1 MKPKLLL
8 TILIFFSV
16 PLLAQ
21 EYRVHGKIT
30 NTKLEPLA
38 LVSIEV
44 KNTKIGTTTKND
56 GTFEFSL
63 DEGMYDL
70 IISMIGYKPQLIN
83 IIVKKEPYV
92 LNVILEEDQGK
103 NLSVVVVK
111 GKSRDWSEQVI
122 RNVISHKRKII
133 EAAGDYSCEAY
144 IKATQIDSSNR
155 PTKRKIDTSKKINPA
170 DAELYKMAMAEVAI
184 KLDHKS
190 AGQIKEERTGVKK
203 SGNTESL
210 FFLSNTE
217 GDFSFYN
224 NLVQTP
230 AIASIPFLSPISYSG
245 LIAYRFKL
253 MRTEMVNGKKVYTIS
268 VKPKQVSNATVEGEV
283 SIIDS
288 LWVIL
293 STKFRFPSYH
303 LPEYDFFEVQQQY
316 QFVEYT
322 AWMITRQQFTY
333 FSKTNRSKISGQTIV
348 TYKNFE
354 LNKQFDKKYF
364 GVEVSSTAQEAY
376 EKDSSFW
383 NTTRTEPLTSKE
395 LRFIQFKDSIYRAT
409 HTKIY
414 LDSLDKTINR
424 ITWKKILLTGQNFHD
439 HEKERNWFL
448 PAIPSIYNP
457 FQFGGTRINLSVFH
471 SKTYKSRKNIS
482 VYADLSYGLRNK
494 DVNGY
499 VRFLKMYNPFNRGYY
514 IIEAGRSFDNIF
526 NGDAWINMLKRSN
539 IYLANSLKID
549 HGLEIINGLRLSTI
563 AEIGIRRSV
572 SDYKTNPRVDSLF
585 GNILGNNNQAVA
597 FEGYNAFYGEVRLE
611 YTPFQRYIREPKE
624 KIILG
629 SSWPTAFVDLR
640 KGLPGIFNSKVDFDY
655 FEFGLKQEI
664 KLGLAG
670 TSRYEVKTGSFLSRK
685 DLRLVDYKWQR
696 RGDPVLFMNPD
707 LQFQS
712 LDSSF
717 ALFKRFYQAHYVHEF
732 NGFLI
737 NKIPILKKLQL
748 REVAGGG
755 FLSAP
760 ERELRYIEGFVG
772 VERIIKWPF
781 NPLTKFKIGVYVVGS
796 AANQFSNPIR
806 FKVGITS
813 WDKRS
818 NRWF

>member
-8 TILIFFSV
+8 AILVFFSA

-21 EYRVHGKIT
+21 QYRVHGKIT

-38 LVSIEV
+38 FVSIEL
-44 KNTKIGTTTKND
+44 KNTKIGTTSKND
-56 GTFEFSL
+56 GTFELSL

-70 IISMIGYKPQLIN
+70 IISMIGYKPQIIN
-83 IIVKKEPYV
+83 IIVKKGPYA

-103 NLSVVVVK
+103 NLSAVVVK

-122 RNVISHKRKII
+122 RNVISHKQKII

-190 AGQIKEERTGVKK
+190 TGQIKEERTGVKK
-203 SGNTESL
+203 IGNVESL

-224 NLVQTP
+224 NLVKTP
-230 AIASIPFLSPISYSG
+230 AISSIPFLSPISYSG
-245 LIAYRFKL
+245 LVAYRFKL
-253 MRTEMVNGKKVYTIS
+253 IRTEIVNGKKVYTIS

-316 QFVEYT
+316 QFINNT
-322 AWMITRQQFTY
+322 AWMITKQQFIY
-333 FSKTNRSKISGQTIV
+333 FSKSNRSKISGQTIV
-348 TYKNFE
+348 TYKNFQ

-364 GVEVSSTAQEAY
+364 GVEISSTAQEAY

-383 NTTRTEPLTSKE
+383 NTTRTEPLTPKE
-395 LRFIQFKDSIYRAT
+395 LRFIQFRDSIYRAT
-409 HTKIY
+409 HTKAY

-424 ITWKKILLTGQNFHD
+424 VTWKKILFTGQTFHD
-439 HEKERNWFL
+439 HEKERNWYF
-448 PAIPSIYNP
+448 PAAPSIYNP
-457 FQFGGTRINLSVFH
+457 FQFGGTRINLSTFH

-482 VYADLSYGLRNK
+482 VYADISYGLRNK
-494 DVNGY
+494 DVNGS
-499 VRFLKMYNPFNRGYY
+499 VRFSRMYNPFNRGYY
-514 IIEAGRSFDNIF
+514 VIEAGRKFEYIF
-526 NGDAWINMLKRSN
+526 NGDAWINMLKRNN
-539 IYLANSLKID
+539 IYLANSLKVD
-549 HGLEIINGLRLSTI
+549 HGLEIINGLKLSTI

-572 SDYKTNPRVDSLF
+572 SNYKTNPNVDSLF
-585 GNILGNNNQAVA
+585 GDILEDNRAVA
-597 FEGYNAFYGEVRLE
+597 FEGYNAFYGEVKLA

-629 SSWPTAFVDLR
+629 SAWPTAYVSLR
-640 KGLPGIFNSKVDFDY
+640 KGLPGILNSKVDFDY
-655 FEFGLKQEI
+655 LEFGLQQEI

-670 TSRYEVKTGSFLSRK
+670 TSRYIIKSGSFLTRK
-685 DLRLVDYKWQR
+685 DLRIVDYQWQR

-707 LQFQS
+707 RAFQS
-712 LDSSF
+712 LDSTF
-717 ALFKRFYQAHYVHEF
+717 AVFKRFYQAHYLHEF
-732 NGFLI
+732 NGFLL
-737 NKIPILKKLQL
+737 NKIPLLKKLEL

-755 FLSAP
+755 FLIAN
-760 ERELRYIEGFVG
+760 ERNLRYVEGFAG
-772 VERIIKWPF
+772 VERVFKWPF
-781 NPLTKFKIGVYVVGS
+781 DALSKFKIGVYVVGS
-796 AANQFSNPIR
+796 AANQFSNPVH